1 MVADL
6 NIVAIFIKLSYA
18 MDMFLR
24 KIDISSSLSE
34 LSLFLLGP
42 RQTGKSTLLRER
54 FSTAKVFDL
63 LDPELFRDLNK
74 SPSLLKEL
82 IFPINDNPIIID
94 EIQKLPEL
102 LDVVHS
108 LIEQNKSRRFIL
120 TGSSARKL
128 KVQGQNLLG
137 GRALPLYLHPIT
149 SQELKTSLN
158 ASNLPYHLDTL
169 VQLGGLP
176 QVLTAN
182 SPFRILKAYVGVY
195 LQEEIKAEGYARN
208 LADFSKFLEVA
219 ALTNGEQLDFAGV
232 ARDVQLSPKTVA
244 SYYLILEDTLI
255 GHLLAPFRETITRK
269 SVSTPK
275 FYYFDVGVCNFLTG
289 RELLSK
295 GTPEYGKAL
304 EHFIFTELKAY
315 NDYTESNLEIFY
327 WRSTSQFEVDFII
340 RFKSKKLIG
349 IEVKGTDHIDKDDLK
364 GLKAF
369 EDDFKLHKKIV
380 VCNEKYKR
388 VIGEQFEVY
397 PVGIFCDELWSGSL
411 LS

>member
-1 MVADL
+1 
-6 NIVAIFIKLSYA
+6 
-18 MDMFLR
+18 MFTR
-24 KIDISSSLSE
+24 NIDIIKPIKDI
-34 LSLFLLGP
+34 SLFLLGP
-42 RQTGKSTLLRER
+42 RQTGKSTLLRSQ
-54 FSTAKVFDL
+54 FPDAKIFDL

-82 IFPINDNPIIID
+82 IAPIENNIIIID

-108 LIEQNKSRRFIL
+108 MIEQDKSRRFIL

-128 KVQGQNLLG
+128 KKQGQNLLG
-137 GRALPLYLHPIT
+137 GRAYPLYLHPIT
-149 SQELKTSLN
+149 SQELKTSPGPHNIESL
-158 ASNLPYHLDTL
+158 LL
-169 VQLGGLP
+169 LGGLP

-182 SPFRILKAYVGVY
+182 APFRILKAYVGVY

-208 LADFSKFLEVA
+208 LGDFSKFLEVA
-219 ALTNGEQLDFAGV
+219 ALTNSEQLDFAGV
-232 ARDVQLSPKTVA
+232 GRDVQLTSKTVA
-244 SYYLILEDTLI
+244 AYYSILQDTLI
-255 GHLLAPFRETITRK
+255 GHLLAPFRETVTRK

-289 RELLSK
+289 REFISK

-315 NDYTESNLEIFY
+315 YDYTENNFEIFY

-340 RFKSKKLIG
+340 RLKSKKLIG
-349 IEVKGTDHIDKDDLK
+349 IEVKGTGRIDKDDLK

-369 EDDFKLHKKIV
+369 EDDFKLFKKIII
-380 VCNEKYKR
+380 CNEKEKR
-388 VIGEQFEVY
+388 IIDEEFLVY
-397 PVGIFCDELWSGSL
+397 PLQEFCDELWASNL
-411 LS
+411 F